1 MKIIILF
8 LFSCSLLFSKI
19 YYAKQEPYEVREIAA
34 NISGLVIFSDETKLG
49 EQLQD
54 APYALLDDEL
64 DTKELLS
71 VEKKIVLLEKSIKN
85 NEEILENLA
94 KSLIKKE
101 DNYKRIEKLTIKS
114 TLEKDREFHDLVAS
128 QNQYLSTQ
136 KELSSLE
143 IQIADLK
150 LRSEVLKRSIKDK
163 SFSAKGF
170 VLYSLDVKKGQ
181 VVPMAARIAKI
192 ADISRGKLVIFLDA
206 EDLHEVE
213 KKTVYLDGI
222 KTNYKISRLLS
233 IADGVNISKYMAQ
246 IITDAPKVFSKLI
259 KVELRDE

>member
-1 MKIIILF
+1 MRIIILF

-64 DTKELLS
+64 DKKELLS
-71 VEKKIVLLEKSIKN
+71 VEKKIILLEKSIKN

-94 KSLIKKE
+94 KSLTKKQK
-101 DNYKRIEKLTIKS
+101 NYKRIEKLTIKS

-128 QNQYLSTQ
+128 QNQYLSTE
-136 KELSSLE
+136 KELQSLE
-143 IQIADLK
+143 IQITDLK
-150 LRSEVLKRSIKDK
+150 LRSEVLERSIKDK

-170 VLYSLDVKKGQ
+170 VLYSLEVKKGE
-181 VVPMAARIAKI
+181 VVPVASKIAKI
-192 ADISRGKLVIFLDA
+192 ADISRGKLVIYLDA
-206 EDLHEVE
+206 EDVDCAE
-213 KKTVYLDGI
+213 KKTIYLDGV
-222 KTNYKISRLLS
+222 KSSYKLLHIIP